1 MMQFIIDHQLNI
13 MMLLSGICGALTIL
27 IIVSRALSK
36 RRRIALSAMEITG
49 MLLITFDR
57 LAYIYSGDTSR
68 TGYIMVR
75 LSNFI
80 VFFMTSMIVYAFNLY
95 LSDLLTEEGK
105 MKEPPKRLKLVSV
118 MAVLG
123 MLLIVVSQFTGI
135 VYTFDEMNRYHRG
148 TGFLLCYVMP
158 ILGPL
163 IQLSVALQFR
173 KKFSR
178 IIYISLLLYLI
189 VPMVASIIQIFA
201 YGISLTN
208 MMIVIVS
215 LSTYIFAFL
224 DINETVRHT
233 HEKELSSLRDEQDSI
248 MRLFDETV
256 SAMISAVEKKDG
268 FGEGHSVRVAKR
280 ARMIAKAAGK
290 SDEACNEVYY
300 SALLHNVGLVGIS
313 DSEIE
318 KIGKPGE
325 EDNEE
330 LRRKPEVGNEIL
342 SKITGHPYL
351 KQGAMYSCENYDG
364 SGYPEGLSG
373 TDIPEVARIIAV
385 ADAYDTLTTKKKYR
399 DALPDAIVREEFI
412 KESGSKYDPE
422 YARFMIEMM
431 DAETNEKNNEA
442 ETADELPDSEMEC
455 GKYRSNIAK
464 AVNVTED
471 VIKLSFN
478 SRAADNAPYG
488 SGFPS
493 IILYDSFDA
502 RVHDNEKA
510 IEAYQYIEY
519 GEIWFDGHVIS
530 TGARNMVVEN
540 ENTRD
545 AAYSEDDN
553 ARTYYEIT
561 AGRFEDHLKLSMTG
575 PGMSFDV
582 TVALQD
588 STKSSYIGLTG
599 EYCKLKN
606 ITVEKTGERVLEGDI
621 RRIAERISYIDRI
634 ESDIPNI
641 QIDRNRSAS
650 TDGILIK
657 NNVRI
662 RFHTMSLPTA
672 NFVWHCP
679 YVVFYSSDDGKINGA
694 NYKEYE
700 LIKLNGENN
709 GSGDYADSRFVMKKE
724 NFQGWNYWKRTNKEG
739 MECEVAISKKGNRI
753 TMDTEN
759 LGISIHETLTI
770 KASDMQ
776 VYIALTGDQC
786 ALTDIR
792 ILG

>member
-1 MMQFIIDHQLNI
+1 MMQFLIDHQLNI

-36 RRRIALSAMEITG
+36 RRRLALSAMEITG

-57 LAYIYSGDTSR
+57 MAYIYSGDTSR
-68 TGYIMVR
+68 TGFIMVR
-75 LSNFI
+75 VSNFV
-80 VFFMTSMIVYAFNLY
+80 VFFMTSMIVYAFNMY
-95 LSDLLTEEGK
+95 LTDLLTEEGK
-105 MKEPPKRLKLVSV
+105 MEEPPKRLKVVSV
-118 MAVLG
+118 MAILG
-123 MLLIVVSQFTGI
+123 MLLIVISQFTGI
-135 VYTFDEMNRYHRG
+135 IYTFDEMNRYHRG
-148 TGFLLCYVMP
+148 SGFLLCYVMP

-163 IQLSVALQFR
+163 IQLSVAIQYR
-173 KKFSR
+173 RKFSR

-208 MMIVIVS
+208 MMIVLVS

-268 FGEGHSVRVAKR
+268 FGEGHSVRVARR
-280 ARMIAKAAGK
+280 AKMMAKAAGK
-290 SDEACNEVYY
+290 DEDACNEIYY

-325 EDNEE
+325 EENEE
-330 LRRKPEVGNEIL
+330 IRRKPEVGSKIL
-342 SKITGHPYL
+342 SQVTGHPYL
-351 KQGAMYSCENYDG
+351 KQAAMYSCEKYDG
-364 SGYPEGLSG
+364 TGYPEGLSG
-373 TDIPEVARIIAV
+373 TDIPEVARIVAV
-385 ADAYDTLTTKKKYR
+385 ADAYDQLTNKKKYR

-412 KESGSKYDPE
+412 KEAGAKYDPE
-422 YARFMIEMM
+422 YARIMIEMM
-431 DAETNEKNNEA
+431 DAEANEKNNEA
-442 ETADELPDSEMEC
+442 DSADELPDPEMEC

-464 AVNVTED
+464 AINVSED
-471 VIKLSFN
+471 VVKITFN
-478 SRAADNAPYG
+478 SKAADNAPYG

-502 RVHDNEKA
+502 RVHDNARA
-510 IEAYQYIEY
+510 IESYQYIEY
-519 GEIWFDGHVIS
+519 GELWFDGHVIS
-530 TGARNMVVEN
+530 TGARNMIVEN
-540 ENTRD
+540 EIKRD

-553 ARTYYEIT
+553 VRTYYEIT
-561 AGRFEDHLKLSMTG
+561 AGRYEDHLKLSLTG
-575 PGMSFDV
+575 PAMSFDA

-599 EYCKLKN
+599 EYCKMKN
-606 ITVEKTGERVLEGDI
+606 ITVKKTGDKVSEGDI
-621 RRIAERISYIDRI
+621 ERIAERISYIDRI

-641 QIDRNRSAS
+641 QIDRNRSA
-650 TDGILIK
+650 TTEGIPVK
-657 NNVRI
+657 SNCNI
-662 RFHTMSLPTA
+662 RFHTMSLPTSSL
-672 NFVWHCP
+672 VWHCP
-679 YVVFYSSDDGKINGA
+679 YILFYTSDDGKVNGA
-694 NYKEYE
+694 NYKELE

-709 GSGDYADSRFVMKKE
+709 GPNDYADSRFVMKKE
-724 NFQGWNYWKRTNKEG
+724 DFQGWDHWKSSNREG

-753 TMDTEN
+753 TMVTAN

-770 KASDMQ
+770 KDSDTQ
-776 VYIALTGDQC
+776 VYFALTGDQC

-792 ILG
+792 IMG

>member
-248 MRLFDETV
+248 MRLVDETV

>member
-1 MMQFIIDHQLNI
+1 MMQFLIDHQLNI

-36 RRRIALSAMEITG
+36 RRRVALSAMEITG

-68 TGYIMVR
+68 TGFIMVR
-75 LSNFI
+75 VSNFV
-80 VFFMTSMIVYAFNLY
+80 VFFMTSMVVYAFNMY
-95 LSDLLTEEGK
+95 LTDLLTEEGK
-105 MKEPPKRLKLVSV
+105 MEKPPKRLKFVSV
-118 MAVLG
+118 MAILG
-123 MLLIVVSQFTGI
+123 MLLIVISQFTGI
-135 VYTFDEMNRYHRG
+135 IYTFDEMNRYHRG
-148 TGFLLCYVMP
+148 PGFLLCYVMP

-163 IQLSVALQFR
+163 IQLSVAIQFR
-173 KKFSR
+173 RKFSR

-208 MMIVIVS
+208 MMIVLVS

-268 FGEGHSVRVAKR
+268 FGEGHSVRVARR
-280 ARMIAKAAGK
+280 AKMMAKAAGK
-290 SDEACNEVYY
+290 DEDACNEIYY

-325 EDNEE
+325 EENEE
-330 LRRKPEVGNEIL
+330 IRRKPEVGSKIL
-342 SKITGHPYL
+342 SQVTGHPYL
-351 KQGAMYSCENYDG
+351 KQAAMYSCEKYDG
-364 SGYPEGLSG
+364 TGYPEGLSG
-373 TDIPEVARIIAV
+373 TDIPEVARIVAV
-385 ADAYDTLTTKKKYR
+385 ADAYDQLTNKKKYR

-412 KESGSKYDPE
+412 KEAGAKYDPE
-422 YARFMIEMM
+422 YSRIMIEMM
-431 DAETNEKNNEA
+431 DAEANEKNNEA
-442 ETADELPDSEMEC
+442 GSADELPDPEMEC

-464 AVNVTED
+464 AINVSED
-471 VIKLSFN
+471 VVKITFN
-478 SRAADNAPYG
+478 SKAADNAPYG

-502 RVHDNEKA
+502 RVHDNARA
-510 IEAYQYIEY
+510 IEAYKYIEY
-519 GEIWFDGHVIS
+519 GELWFDGHVIS
-530 TGARNMVVEN
+530 TGARNMIVEN
-540 ENTRD
+540 EIKRD

-553 ARTYYEIT
+553 VRTYYEIT
-561 AGRFEDHLKLSMTG
+561 AGRYEDHLKLSLTG
-575 PGMSFDV
+575 PTMSFDA

-599 EYCKLKN
+599 EYCKMKN
-606 ITVEKTGERVLEGDI
+606 ITVEKTGDRVSEGDI
-621 RRIAERISYIDRI
+621 ERIAERISYIDRI

-641 QIDRNRSAS
+641 QIDRNRSA
-650 TDGILIK
+650 TTEGIPVK
-657 NNVRI
+657 SNCNI
-662 RFHTMSLPTA
+662 RFHTMSLPTSSL
-672 NFVWHCP
+672 VWHCP
-679 YVVFYSSDDGKINGA
+679 YILFYTSDDGKVNGA
-694 NYKEYE
+694 NYKELE

-709 GSGDYADSRFVMKKE
+709 GPNDYADSRFVMKKE
-724 NFQGWNYWKRTNKEG
+724 DFQGWDHWKSSNREG

-753 TMDTEN
+753 TMVTAN
-759 LGISIHETLTI
+759 LGISIYETLTI
-770 KASDMQ
+770 KDSDTQ
-776 VYIALTGDQC
+776 VYFALTGDQC

-792 ILG
+792 IMG

>member
-1 MMQFIIDHQLNI
+1 MMQFLIDHQLNI

-36 RRRIALSAMEITG
+36 RRRLALSAMEIAG

-57 LAYIYSGDTSR
+57 MAYIYSGDTSR
-68 TGYIMVR
+68 TGFIMVR
-75 LSNFI
+75 VSNFV
-80 VFFMTSMIVYAFNLY
+80 VFFMTSMIVYAFNMY
-95 LSDLLTEEGK
+95 LTDLLTEEGK
-105 MKEPPKRLKLVSV
+105 MEEPPKRLKVVNV
-118 MAVLG
+118 MAILG
-123 MLLIVVSQFTGI
+123 MLLIVISQFTGI
-135 VYTFDEMNRYHRG
+135 IYTFDEMNRYHRG
-148 TGFLLCYVMP
+148 SGFLLCYVMP

-163 IQLSVALQFR
+163 IQLSVAIQFR

-208 MMIVIVS
+208 MMIVLVS

-268 FGEGHSVRVAKR
+268 FGEGHSVRVARR
-280 ARMIAKAAGK
+280 AKMMAKAAGK
-290 SDEACNEVYY
+290 DEDACNEIYY

-325 EDNEE
+325 EENEE
-330 LRRKPEVGNEIL
+330 IRRKPEVGNKIL
-342 SKITGHPYL
+342 SQVTGHPYL
-351 KQGAMYSCENYDG
+351 KQAAMYSCEKYDG
-364 SGYPEGLSG
+364 TGYPEGLSG
-373 TDIPEVARIIAV
+373 TDIPEVARIVAV
-385 ADAYDTLTTKKKYR
+385 ADAYDQLTNKKKYR

-412 KESGSKYDPE
+412 KEAGAKYDPE
-422 YARFMIEMM
+422 YARIMIEMM
-431 DAETNEKNNEA
+431 DAEANEKNNEA
-442 ETADELPDSEMEC
+442 DSADELPDPEMEC

-464 AVNVTED
+464 AINVSED
-471 VIKLSFN
+471 VVKITFN

-502 RVHDNEKA
+502 RVHDNARA

-519 GEIWFDGHVIS
+519 GELWFDGHVIS
-530 TGARNMVVEN
+530 TGARNIIVEN
-540 ENTRD
+540 EIKRD

-553 ARTYYEIT
+553 VRTYYEIT
-561 AGRFEDHLKLSMTG
+561 AGRYEDHLKLSLTG
-575 PGMSFDV
+575 PAMSFEA

-599 EYCKLKN
+599 EYCKMKN
-606 ITVEKTGERVLEGDI
+606 ITVEKTGDRVSEGDI
-621 RRIAERISYIDRI
+621 ERIAERISYIDRI

-641 QIDRNRSAS
+641 QIDRNRSA
-650 TDGILIK
+650 TTEGIPVK
-657 NNVRI
+657 SNCNI
-662 RFHTMSLPTA
+662 RFHTMSLPTSSL
-672 NFVWHCP
+672 VWHCP
-679 YVVFYSSDDGKINGA
+679 YILFYTSDDGKVNGA
-694 NYKEYE
+694 NYKELE

-709 GSGDYADSRFVMKKE
+709 GPNDYADSRFVMKKE
-724 NFQGWNYWKRTNKEG
+724 DFQGWDHWKRSNREG

-753 TMDTEN
+753 TMVTAN

-770 KASDMQ
+770 KDSDTQ
-776 VYIALTGDQC
+776 VYFALTGDQC

-792 ILG
+792 IMG

>member
-1 MMQFIIDHQLNI
+1 MMQFLIDHQLNI

-36 RRRIALSAMEITG
+36 RRRLALSAMEITG

-68 TGYIMVR
+68 TGFIMVR
-75 LSNFI
+75 VSNFV
-80 VFFMTSMIVYAFNLY
+80 VFFMTSMIVYAFNMY
-95 LSDLLTEEGK
+95 LTDLLTEEGK
-105 MKEPPKRLKLVSV
+105 MEEPPKRLKVVSV
-118 MAVLG
+118 MAILG
-123 MLLIVVSQFTGI
+123 MLLIVISQFTGI
-135 VYTFDEMNRYHRG
+135 IYTFDEMNRYHRG
-148 TGFLLCYVMP
+148 SGFLLCYVMP

-163 IQLSVALQFR
+163 IQLSVAIQYR
-173 KKFSR
+173 RKFSR

-208 MMIVIVS
+208 MMIVLVS

-268 FGEGHSVRVAKR
+268 FGEGHSVRVARR
-280 ARMIAKAAGK
+280 AKMMAKAAGK
-290 SDEACNEVYY
+290 DEDACNEIYY

-325 EDNEE
+325 EENEE
-330 LRRKPEVGNEIL
+330 IRRKPEVGSKIL
-342 SKITGHPYL
+342 SQVTGHPYL
-351 KQGAMYSCENYDG
+351 KQAAMYSCEKYDG
-364 SGYPEGLSG
+364 TGYPEGLSG
-373 TDIPEVARIIAV
+373 TDIPEVARIVAV
-385 ADAYDTLTTKKKYR
+385 ADAYDQLTNKKKYR

-412 KESGSKYDPE
+412 KEAGAKYDPE
-422 YARFMIEMM
+422 YARIMIEMM
-431 DAETNEKNNEA
+431 DAEANEKNNEA
-442 ETADELPDSEMEC
+442 GSADELPDPEMEC

-464 AVNVTED
+464 AINVSED
-471 VIKLSFN
+471 VVKITFN
-478 SRAADNAPYG
+478 SKAADNAPYG

-502 RVHDNEKA
+502 RVHDNARA
-510 IEAYQYIEY
+510 IESYQYIEY
-519 GEIWFDGHVIS
+519 GELWFDGHVIS
-530 TGARNMVVEN
+530 TGARNMIVEN
-540 ENTRD
+540 EIKRD

-553 ARTYYEIT
+553 VRTYYEIT
-561 AGRFEDHLKLSMTG
+561 AGRYEDHLKLSLTG
-575 PGMSFDV
+575 PAMSFDA

-599 EYCKLKN
+599 EYCKMKN
-606 ITVEKTGERVLEGDI
+606 ITVKKTGDKVSEGDI
-621 RRIAERISYIDRI
+621 ERIAERISYIDRI

-641 QIDRNRSAS
+641 QIDRNRSA
-650 TDGILIK
+650 TTEGIPVK
-657 NNVRI
+657 SNCNI
-662 RFHTMSLPTA
+662 RFHTMSLPTSSL
-672 NFVWHCP
+672 VWHCP
-679 YVVFYSSDDGKINGA
+679 YILFYTSDDGKVNGA
-694 NYKEYE
+694 NYKELE

-709 GSGDYADSRFVMKKE
+709 GPNDYADSRFVMKKE
-724 NFQGWNYWKRTNKEG
+724 DFQGWDHWKSSNREG

-753 TMDTEN
+753 TMVTAN

-770 KASDMQ
+770 KDSDTQ
-776 VYIALTGDQC
+776 VYFALTGDQC

-792 ILG
+792 IMG

>member
-105 MKEPPKRLKLVSV
+105 MKEPPKRLKVVSV

-148 TGFLLCYVMP
+148 SGFLLCYVMP

-163 IQLSVALQFR
+163 IQLSVVVQFR

-189 VPMVASIIQIFA
+189 VPMVASIIQIFT

-208 MMIVIVS
+208 MMVVIVS

-330 LRRKPEVGNEIL
+330 LRRKPEVGSEIL

-373 TDIPEVARIIAV
+373 TDIPEVARIVAV

-422 YARFMIEMM
+422 FARLMIEMM

-442 ETADELPDSEMEC
+442 ESADELPDSEMEC

-540 ENTRD
+540 ESTRD

-709 GSGDYADSRFVMKKE
+709 GSGDYADSRFVMKKDS
-724 NFQGWNYWKRTNKEG
+724 FQGWDYWKRTNKEG

-759 LGISIHETLTI
+759 MGISIHETLTI